1 MASCSLV
8 VVTTLLSSVTLC
20 VAASQAP
27 AGSAITSH
35 HVTQHHEDDF
45 TAPVHASA
53 RLRRQPR
60 SAPSAQPMTAREQ
73 SVVVDRHNTLRA
85 DEGSSDMQLMYWSEF
100 LASLAAS
107 WAAQCNWSYGQPA
120 LGQQPQYTSIGQ
132 NLFATTARKLNLTAA
147 IQVTRPP
154 TQCSTIHVV
163 KTFFFISQ
171 KRDLYVFWKRHVKKV
186 VSKSLSPRPFE
197 MSSHTSLSDHCNS
210 FQLLFVSVAYLGT
223 YKHLSHTVLS
233 CI

>member
-1 MASCSLV
+1 
-8 VVTTLLSSVTLC
+8 VTTLLSSVTLC
-20 VAASQAP
+20 VAASQLSQAP

-35 HVTQHHEDDF
+35 HVTQHHDDDF

-60 SAPSAQPMTAREQ
+60 SAAAAAQPMTAREQ

-100 LASLAAS
+100 LASLAAR
-107 WAAQCNWSYGQPA
+107 WAAQCNWRHGQPA

-132 NLFATTARKLNLTAA
+132 NLFATTAHKLNLTAA

-154 TQCSTIHVV
+154 SHCSTIHVV
-163 KTFFFISQ
+163 RLKRFFISQ
-171 KRDLYVFWKRHVKKV
+171 NVTFYVFWK
-186 VSKSLSPRPFE
+186 
-197 MSSHTSLSDHCNS
+197 
-210 FQLLFVSVAYLGT
+210 
-223 YKHLSHTVLS
+223 
-233 CI
+233 

>member
-8 VVTTLLSSVTLC
+8 IVTTLLSSVTLC
-20 VAASQAP
+20 VAASQLSQAP

-35 HVTQHHEDDF
+35 HVTQHHDDDF

-60 SAPSAQPMTAREQ
+60 SAAAAQSMTAREQ
-73 SVVVDRHNTLRA
+73 SVIVDRHNTLRA

-100 LASLAAS
+100 LASLAAR

-132 NLFATTARKLNLTAA
+132 NLFAATAHKLNLTAA

-154 TQCSTIHVV
+154 SHCSTIHVV
-163 KTFFFISQ
+163 RLKRFFISQ
-171 KRDLYVFWKRHVKKV
+171 NVTFTFSGNDMSK
-186 VSKSLSPRPFE
+186 KSLAK
-197 MSSHTSLSDHCNS
+197 
-210 FQLLFVSVAYLGT
+210 V
-223 YKHLSHTVLS
+223 
-233 CI
+233 